1 MPHVKISPPA
11 KAKKTKA
18 FMNNLLPHTL
28 KHATPDSRLSDFQEM
43 GDWREVILV
52 L

>member
-28 KHATPDSRLSDFQEM
+28 KHATPAGRLSVFQEKAT
-43 GDWREVILV
+43 GGR
-52 L
+52 